1 MLGSYRRNDSINF
14 DSQEALRKMSG
25 CPVHSP
31 DDSGEDWDWPTVRW
45 DLVFL
50 GLALSMLAAVLVV
63 ATQIL

>member
-1 MLGSYRRNDSINF
+1 
-14 DSQEALRKMSG
+14 MSG